1 MCVGVCARVYV
12 CVYVCAH
19 VCVLVFVNVCVPVCR
34 VCECEMSSSMHSE
47 CEALHLVMAS
57 FFLPRSS
64 SPSQPDGAATCPELL
79 GAGSWFAGEASDPL
93 PNSHIF

>member
-1 MCVGVCARVYV
+1 MCVGVCAHVYV
-12 CVYVCAH
+12 CVYVCVCVH

-64 SPSQPDGAATCPELL
+64 SPSQPDG
-79 GAGSWFAGEASDPL
+79 PL
-93 PNSHIF
+93 PEAPDPVPISHIF